1 MSTTSPSIR
10 RVAYT
15 TKADAVY
22 AELRRSI
29 LGAAIA
35 PGSPL
40 NQEQLA
46 ATLGVSTTPL
56 REALRRLE
64 AEGLVEVTAHRQLV
78 VTTAEIADLPNLFL
92 VKEELDCLAA
102 RLAARRAT
110 EDDRRLLQDA
120 LSPEPPDGDVR
131 WAGWAANKELHLAI
145 VRATHNPV
153 LIEELERLLDR
164 YDRYLP
170 FFDKVVFFDPV
181 ARSEHAEIVAAIL
194 DGRGDDAAALM
205 RAHYR
210 RGWDAMAAEG
220 LDVTG

>member
-153 LIEELERLLDR
+153 LIEESS
-164 YDRYLP
+164 
-170 FFDKVVFFDPV
+170 
-181 ARSEHAEIVAAIL
+181 ACWIATTATCRSSTRWSSSIRSPGRSTRRSWPPSSTGAATT
-194 DGRGDDAAALM
+194 
-205 RAHYR
+205 R
-210 RGWDAMAAEG
+210 RR
-220 LDVTG
+220 